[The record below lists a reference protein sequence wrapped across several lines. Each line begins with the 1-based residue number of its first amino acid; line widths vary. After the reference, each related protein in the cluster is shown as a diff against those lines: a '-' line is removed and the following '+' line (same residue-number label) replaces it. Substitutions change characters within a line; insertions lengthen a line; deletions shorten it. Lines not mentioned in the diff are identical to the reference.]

1 MPAFCFLFCVCE
13 NFNICYYQLP
23 YYFMVITLIILVLS
37 AVFFMSGKVRSD
49 LVALCALI
57 SLLIFQ
63 ILTPE
68 EALSGFSN
76 SVVIMMVGLFVVGGA
91 IFQTGLAKM
100 ISSKILKLAG
110 KSELRLFL
118 LVMLVTSA
126 IGAFVSNTG
135 TVALMLPIVV
145 SLAVSAGMNPSRLLM
160 PLAFAS
166 SMGGMM
172 TLIGTPPNLVIQNA
186 LTSAGFEPLSFFS
199 FLPVGLICV
208 TIGTLV
214 LMPLTKWFLSKK
226 GKKQEVNASGKS
238 LNQLVKEYGLSS
250 NLFRL
255 RADTSSLLV
264 GKTIID
270 LDVRRKYGLNI
281 LEVRRGDI
289 SQNRFLKTITQ
300 KLAEPDTVMQEQD
313 VLYVTGEVESVE
325 RFAEDYLLEML
336 DGHTTEEAA
345 KANNSLDFYDI
356 GIAEIVLM
364 PSSNLANRT
373 VKDADLRGKFN
384 VNVLGIRRKKE
395 YILQDLGNEKMH
407 SGDVLLVQGTWQ
419 DIARLSKEDADWVVL
434 GQPLNEAAKV
444 TLDYKAPVAA
454 AIMVLMVVMMVFDFI
469 PVAPVTAVMI
479 AGVLMVITGC
489 FRNVEAAYKTINWET
504 IVLFAG
510 MLPMSLALEKTGASE
525 YISNSLVTGL
535 GSYGPIVLMAGIYFT
550 TSLMT
555 MFISNTVTAVLMAP
569 IALQSALQ
577 SALQIGVSP
586 VPFLFAVTVAASM
599 CFASPFS
606 TPPNALV
613 MPAGQYTFMDYI
625 KVGLPLQVIMGIVMV
640 FALPLLFPF

>member
-1 MPAFCFLFCVCE
+1 MLV
-13 NFNICYYQLP
+13 
-23 YYFMVITLIILVLS
+23 TLIILILS
-37 AVFFMSGKVRSD
+37 AAFFVSGKVRSD
-49 LVALCALI
+49 IVALCALI
-57 SLLIFQ
+57 GLLVFQ

-100 ISSKILKLAG
+100 ISSRILKLAG

-145 SLAVSAGMNPSRLLM
+145 SLATNAGMNPGRLLM

-172 TLIGTPPNLVIQNA
+172 TLIGTPPNLVIQDT
-186 LTSAGFEPLSFFS
+186 LVHAGFEPLSFFS
-199 FLPVGLICV
+199 FLPVGLICMLTGIV
-208 TIGTLV
+208 V
-214 LMPLTKWFLSKK
+214 LLPLTKWFLSKRR
-226 GKKQEVNASGKS
+226 KKDENASSGKS
-238 LNQLVKEYGLSS
+238 LNELVKEYGLSD

-255 RADTSSLLV
+255 QSVSGSLLV
-264 GKTIID
+264 GQTVQG

-281 LEVRRGDI
+281 LEVRRGES
-289 SQNRFLKTITQ
+289 SQHRFLKTVTQ
-300 KLAEPDTVMQEQD
+300 KLASPDTVIQAGD
-313 VLYVTGEVESVE
+313 VLYVTGDAKDVL
-325 RFAEDYLLEML
+325 RFASEFALEMM
-336 DGHTTEEAA
+336 DGHTTETARTTG
-345 KANNSLDFYDI
+345 NSLDFYDI

-364 PSSNLANRT
+364 PSSNIINQR
-373 VKDADLRGKFN
+373 VKEAGFRDKFN

-395 YILQDLGNEKMH
+395 YILQDLGKERMH

-419 DIARLSKEDADWVVL
+419 DIARLSKEDTDWVVL
-434 GQPLNEAAKV
+434 GQPLAEAAKV

-454 AIMVLMVVMMVFDFI
+454 LIMVLMVVMMVFDFI

-479 AGVLMVITGC
+479 AAMLMVLTGC

-510 MLPMSLALEKTGASE
+510 MLPMSLALEKTGASD
-525 YISNSLVTGL
+525 YISNSLVSGL
-535 GSYGPIVLMAGIYFT
+535 GAYGPIALMAGIYFT

-569 IALQSALQ
+569 IALQSAM
-577 SALQIGVSP
+577 QIGVSP

-613 MPAGQYTFMDYI
+613 MPAGQYTFMDYV
-625 KVGLPLQVIMGIVMV
+625 KVGLPLQIIMGLVMI
-640 FALPLLFPF
+640 FALPMLFPF

>member
-135 TVALMLPIVV
+135 TGALMLPIVV

-226 GKKQEVNASGKS
+226 GKIQEVNASGKS

-577 SALQIGVSP
+577 IGVSP

>member
-1 MPAFCFLFCVCE
+1 
-13 NFNICYYQLP
+13 
-23 YYFMVITLIILVLS
+23 MVITLIILVLS

-208 TIGTLV
+208 TVGTLV

-281 LEVRRGDI
+281 LEVRRGDV

-454 AIMVLMVVMMVFDFI
+454 AIMVLMVAMMVFDFI

-525 YISNSLVTGL
+525 YISDSLVTGL

-569 IALQSALQ
+569 IALQ